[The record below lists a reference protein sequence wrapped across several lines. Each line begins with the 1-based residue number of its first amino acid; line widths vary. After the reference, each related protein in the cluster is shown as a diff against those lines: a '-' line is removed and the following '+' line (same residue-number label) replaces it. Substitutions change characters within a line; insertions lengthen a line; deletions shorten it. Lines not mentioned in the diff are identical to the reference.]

1 MKKKEKNVSKI
12 FIQENFFPLT
22 TYNEIVHQM
31 LEVAYFPPDKDK
43 IEEYQGSYWHTHTL
57 PNQCDVQK
65 QIAILIAKKFNFNVS
80 TFKESSYTMVGASDK
95 PRPHTDKDIKTTH
108 QCLIYMYGEESTN
121 NGTGFYHEKSKNKHE
136 LSIHVGFKQNRA
148 IFFSS
153 DVWHSPL
160 QWAGN
165 GSFRYSI
172 CNFFT

>member
-65 QIAILIAKKFNFNVS
+65 QIAILIAKKFNFNIS

-95 PRPHTDKDIKTTH
+95 PRPHKDDNIQTTH

>member
-172 CNFFT
+172 CNFFI

>member
-1 MKKKEKNVSKI
+1 
-12 FIQENFFPLT
+12 
-22 TYNEIVHQM
+22 M
-31 LEVAYFPPDKDK
+31 LEVEYFPPNKNK
-43 IEEYQGSYWHTHTL
+43 IKEHQGSYWHIHTL
-57 PNQCDVQK
+57 PNQCDVKK
-65 QIAILIAKKFNFNVS
+65 QIAVLIAKNFNFNIS

-95 PRPHTDKDIKTTH
+95 PRPHKDDNIQTTH

>member
-1 MKKKEKNVSKI
+1 VKRLSKV
-12 FIQENFFPLT
+12 FVEEDFFPLDV
-22 TYNEIVHQM
+22 YNKIVQQM
-31 LEVAYFPPDKDK
+31 ISVEYVPPQSKK
-43 IEEYQGSYWHTHTL
+43 IKEYNGSYWHTHII
-57 PNQCDVQK
+57 PNNCDVQNEIK
-65 QIAILIAKKFNFNVS
+65 KLIQQKFNFNVS
-80 TFKESSYTMVGASDK
+80 SFIESTYTMVGASDM
-95 PRPHTDKDIKTTH
+95 PRPHTDTDIGATH

-121 NGTGFYHEKSKNKHE
+121 NGTGFYHKKLKNEHE

-160 QWAGN
+160 QWTGN

>member
-108 QCLIYMYGEESTN
+108 QCLIYMY
-121 NGTGFYHEKSKNKHE
+121 
-136 LSIHVGFKQNRA
+136 
-148 IFFSS
+148 
-153 DVWHSPL
+153 
-160 QWAGN
+160 
-165 GSFRYSI
+165 
-172 CNFFT
+172 

>member
-22 TYNEIVHQM
+22 TYNEIVHKM

-121 NGTGFYHEKSKNKHE
+121 TGTGFYHEKSKNKHE